1 MNPDLINKIGSAIN
15 SSYGLSSI
23 VDDTGKQEDQNIHA
37 SVYCNYSEASVKCQL
52 RTAVVPGKDSD
63 TNLELVVKYT
73 TIAHF
78 ADEQSFQEQKER
90 HAQQSVQIIDN
101 KIKEI
106 RDCCREEGISG
117 LKIDLVDTDDSIEMI
132 SMSPHTP
139 RHTAYYRRN
148 AVYSIG

>member
-23 VDDTGKQEDQNIHA
+23 VDDTGKQEDENIHA

-52 RTAVVPGKDSD
+52 RTAIVPDED
-63 TNLELVVKYT
+63 MAAQLELIVKYT

-90 HAQQSVQIIDN
+90 HAQQSVQVIDN

-106 RDCCREEGISG
+106 RECCSKEGITG
-117 LKIDLVDTDDSIEMI
+117 LKIDLVSTDDSIEMI
-132 SMSPHTP
+132 SMTPHSP

-148 AVYSIG
+148 AIYSIG